1 MRKFKTFVVTIS
13 WFWLFLFALIPL
25 LLITL
30 VSVMSNSTSELYQ
43 LPLTLTSYREL
54 ADPLYLHIFLRSVII
69 ATITT
74 TLTLLLSY
82 PFAYTIARTQS
93 RYQTL
98 LMLLVIVPF
107 WTSSLIRT
115 YAIMAILKANGLL
128 NTLLLKLGVIEQP
141 VQLLYTNTAMLVG
154 LIYTL
159 IPFMILPLY
168 ANMEKLDYS
177 LIEAAKDLGANSKT
191 ILLKILIPL
200 TMPGI
205 ITGSILVF
213 LPAMTL
219 FYIPTLLGG
228 SKSILLGNLIQSQFL
243 SAINWP
249 MGAAMSVVLLAI
261 MLLSL
266 FAYWKNTNH
275 TDRSELV

>member
-1 MRKFKTFVVTIS
+1 MSKFKAFVITIS
-13 WFWLFLFALIPL
+13 WFWLLLFALIPL

-30 VSVMSNSTSELYQ
+30 VSVMSSSTTNLFQ

-54 ADPLYLHIFLRSVII
+54 ADPLYLQIFLRSLGI
-69 ATITT
+69 ATLTT

-93 RYQTL
+93 RHRTL

-128 NTLLLKLGVIEQP
+128 NTLLLKLGLIEQP
-141 VQLLYTNTAMLVG
+141 LQLLYTNTAMLVG

-159 IPFMILPLY
+159 LPFMILPLY
-168 ANMEKLDYS
+168 ANMDKLDYS

-191 ILLKILIPL
+191 IFLKILIPL

-219 FYIPTLLGG
+219 FYIPALLGG

-249 MGAAMSVVLLAI
+249 MGAAMSIVLLTI
-261 MLLSL
+261 MLLL
-266 FAYWKNTNH
+266 LLVYWRNTNNN
-275 TDRSELV
+275 DRRELV